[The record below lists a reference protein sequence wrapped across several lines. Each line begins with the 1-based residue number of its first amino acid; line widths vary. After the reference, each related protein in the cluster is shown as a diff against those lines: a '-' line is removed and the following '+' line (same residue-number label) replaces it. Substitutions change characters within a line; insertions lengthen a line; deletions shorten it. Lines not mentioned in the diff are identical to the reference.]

1 MKFKDFKKEI
11 KKEEISTPDIK
22 EKINTE
28 YEGEPSKKR
37 FRLPLFF
44 KIAIPTMAAIVVSL
58 VVVLSIINNGNRK
71 TPVLSQ
77 SSTKLTLYKS
87 KKELN
92 NNVSY
97 ENSENDGIIS
107 IFDWQLLYKQKGAL
121 VYESNA
127 DMQYSVTP
135 DSATD
140 SAPNDVVDEI
150 SKTNTQ
156 FENVDEAD
164 IVKADS
170 KHIYRVS
177 NGKLLINSIDNGN
190 IGETKTLTIVS
201 GKNNKLFDTEMYLT
215 DKYVIV
221 VTTLYEYSEAPEEE
235 YGYFYYRHSNYT
247 VYTIVNVYDIDEAKL
262 VKSFKGNGSL
272 VDSRIILNE
281 DTNLNTLYFIYIE
294 SIKMNNKECELPSLS
309 IDNDIVT
316 TPYNEIYYSNDCIN
330 KAYTHFV
337 SIKLDDTLASKQ
349 IVQTG
354 PYSYNTIYVDG
365 NSIYLVSN
373 VYKRDMEL
381 LIKNRI
387 SCYYNLESIIKYNIN
402 DGDITPIATLLV
414 SGQILNQF
422 AMDEKDGYLRLALAE
437 TNHNKIEIY
446 NLVDNE
452 FKLVGSITEGLG
464 EENEIIKSA
473 RFNDDT
479 CLVVT
484 AKNTDPL
491 YKIDLSDPTNPKIIG
506 KFKEDGFNTYLQY
519 LTDELEGYAFA
530 VGYNTEDISDYYN
543 VRTGTKFDLYNIKG
557 DNPVEIDEVNYET
570 TYIDAIDNHKAIFVY
585 KNYIGFEVKHT
596 YYLYEIV
603 DGDEDL
609 TLKEVIKKEYN
620 LVSPSDDL
628 NWLYEG
634 DYPVTESRM
643 YYVNGYFY
651 LVYQTASN
659 STCNYYGIYE
669 TNIVSYNLSFEEVD
683 TQN

>member
-1 MKFKDFKKEI
+1 MKFKDYKKEI

-22 EKINTE
+22 DKIDAKYNG
-28 YEGEPSKKR
+28 EGTKKR
-37 FRLPLFF
+37 FNLPLFL
-44 KIAIPTMAAIVVSL
+44 KVALPTMAAIIVSL
-58 VVVLSIINNGNRK
+58 VVVLSITNKGNNI
-71 TPVLSQ
+71 TPTLSQ
-77 SSTKLTLYKS
+77 SSTKLNVYKS

-97 ENSENDGIIS
+97 ENSNNIGLIN
-107 IFDWQLLYKQKGAL
+107 IFDGFLLKKGAAVPAL
-121 VYESNA
+121 DIQYEA
-127 DMQYSVTP
+127 TP
-135 DSATD
+135 DQAT
-140 SAPNDVVDEI
+140 SSIPNDSKTNEI

-156 FENVDEAD
+156 FEDVDEAD
-164 IVKADS
+164 VVKADL
-170 KHIYRVS
+170 KNIYRVS

-190 IGETKTLTIVS
+190 IGETKSLTIVS
-201 GKNNKLFDTEMYLT
+201 GEKNKLFDTEMYLT
-215 DKYVIV
+215 NKYVIV
-221 VTTLYEYSEAPEEE
+221 VSTLYEYSDEPTDN
-235 YGYFYYRHSNYT
+235 YGYYYYRYSNYS
-247 VYTIVNVYDIDEAKL
+247 VYTIVNVYDIDETKL

-272 VDSRIILNE
+272 VDSRIVINE
-281 DTNLNTLYFIYIE
+281 NSNLNTLYFIYIE
-294 SIKMNNKECELPSLS
+294 SIKKNNNECELPSS
-309 IDNDIVT
+309 IIDNDIVT
-316 TPYNEIYYSNDCIN
+316 TPFNEIYYSDDCIN

-337 SIKLDDTLASKQ
+337 SIKLDESLTTKQ
-349 IVQTG
+349 VVQTG
-354 PYSYNTIYVDG
+354 PYYYNTIYVDK

-381 LIKNRI
+381 FIKNRI
-387 SCYYNLESIIKYNIN
+387 NCYYNLESIIKYSIN

-446 NLVDNE
+446 NLVDGE

-479 CLVVT
+479 CLIVT

-491 YKIDLSDPTNPKIIG
+491 YKIDLSDPTNPTIIG

-543 VRTGTKFDLYNIKG
+543 VKTGTKFDLYNIKG
-557 DNPVEIDEVNYET
+557 DNPIELDEVNYES

-585 KNYIGFEVKHT
+585 KNYIGFEVKHS
-596 YYLYEIV
+596 YYLYQIV
-603 DGDEDL
+603 EGDDDL
-609 TLKEVIKKEYN
+609 ILKQVIKKDYN
-620 LVSPSDDL
+620 LVPPSEDL
-628 NWLYEG
+628 NWIYES
-634 DYPVTESRM
+634 DYSITESRM

-659 STCNYYGIYE
+659 TTANYYGLYE
-669 TNIVSYNLSFEEVD
+669 THIISYNIDFEEIS
-683 TQN
+683 NIS

>member
-58 VVVLSIINNGNRK
+58 VVVLSIINNGNK
-71 TPVLSQ
+71 TPMLSQ

-97 ENSENDGIIS
+97 ENSDNNGIIS
-107 IFDWQLLYKQKGAL
+107 IFDWQLLSKQKSAI
-121 VYESNA
+121 VYETNA
-127 DMQYSVTP
+127 DLQYSATP
-135 DSATD
+135 GSATD

-170 KHIYRVS
+170 KNIYRVS
-177 NGKLLINSIDNGN
+177 NGKLLINSIDSGN

-221 VTTLYEYSEAPEEE
+221 VTTLYEYDEVQEDE

-294 SIKMNNKECELPSLS
+294 SIRKNNKECELPSIN

-337 SIKLDDTLASKQ
+337 SIKLDDTLVSKQ

-354 PYSYNTIYVDG
+354 PYYYNTIYVDG

-387 SCYYNLESIIKYNIN
+387 NCYYNLESIIKYNIN

-683 TQN
+683 TKN

>member
-58 VVVLSIINNGNRK
+58 VVVLSIINNGNK

-97 ENSENDGIIS
+97 ENSDNNGIIS
-107 IFDWQLLYKQKGAL
+107 IFDWQLLSKQKSAI
-121 VYESNA
+121 VYETNA
-127 DMQYSVTP
+127 DLQYSATP
-135 DSATD
+135 GSATD

-170 KHIYRVS
+170 KNIYRVS
-177 NGKLLINSIDNGN
+177 NGKLLINSIDSGN

-221 VTTLYEYSEAPEEE
+221 VTTLYEYDEVQEDE

-294 SIKMNNKECELPSLS
+294 SIRKNNKECELPSIN

-337 SIKLDDTLASKQ
+337 SIKLDDTLVSKQ

-354 PYSYNTIYVDG
+354 PYYYNTIYVDG

-387 SCYYNLESIIKYNIN
+387 NCYYNLESIIKYNIN

-620 LVSPSDDL
+620 LVSPSEDL

-683 TQN
+683 TKN